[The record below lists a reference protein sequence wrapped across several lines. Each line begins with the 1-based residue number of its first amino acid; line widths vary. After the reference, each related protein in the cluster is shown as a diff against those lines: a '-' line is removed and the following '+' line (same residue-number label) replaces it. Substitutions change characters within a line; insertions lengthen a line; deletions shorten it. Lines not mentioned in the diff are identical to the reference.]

1 MDPRRLKPNCSAS
14 SRIRNFFSSLLLQL
28 LTLPNPSDQSSLER
42 AFALLERPSFAA
54 KVTRALGMPVSKM
67 LALLPPYW
75 SAGISAAT
83 QTAVGKGMEF
93 ATRTLRDDPNASASH
108 FTHKLFSGVSGAV
121 GGAFGLP
128 ALAVELP
135 LSVVIMLRSIAD
147 IARSEGE
154 SVREAATKIACVEV
168 LALGGVGEAS
178 EPAENGYYAVRLG
191 LAAAVSE
198 ATKFVAQKGIV
209 SEGAP
214 ALIRL
219 VSQIASRLSLQ
230 VSEKVAAQAIPILG
244 AAGGAAVNL
253 VFIDHFQDLAR
264 GHFIIRRLE
273 RQLGAEKVKAAYEA
287 LRPAAPN
294 APALPAA

>member
-1 MDPRRLKPNCSAS
+1 M
-14 SRIRNFFSSLLLQL
+14 F
-28 LTLPNPSDQSSLER
+28 LPDANDQRSLER
-42 AFALLERPSFAA
+42 AFALLERPSFAS
-54 KVTRALGMPVSKM
+54 KVTRALGAPVSKAM
-67 LALLPPYW
+67 ALLPAYW
-75 SAGISAAT
+75 AAGVGAAT
-83 QTAVGKGMEF
+83 QTAVAKGLEF
-93 ATRTLRDDPNASASH
+93 ATRTLKDDPNASASQ
-108 FTHKLFSGVSGAV
+108 FAHKLLSGLSGAA

-154 SVREAATKIACVEV
+154 LIREAPTKIACIEV
-168 LALGGVGEAS
+168 LALGGVGEAGD
-178 EPAENGYYAVRLG
+178 PAENGYYAVRIG

-198 ATKFVAQKGIV
+198 ATKFVAQKGLI

-219 VSQIASRLSLQ
+219 VSQVASRLSLQ

-253 VFIDHFQDLAR
+253 IFLDHFQDLAR

-273 RQLGAEKVKAAYEA
+273 RQLGQEVVKEAYEA
-287 LRPAAPN
+287 LRPAPPS
-294 APALPAA
+294 APALPAG

>member
-1 MDPRRLKPNCSAS
+1 M
-14 SRIRNFFSSLLLQL
+14 
-28 LTLPNPSDQSSLER
+28 TLPDPDAQTALER
-42 AFALLERPSFAA
+42 AFALLEEPSFAT
-54 KVTRALGMPVSKM
+54 KVTRVLGMPVSKM
-67 LALLPPYW
+67 LSLLPAYW
-75 SAGISAAT
+75 SAGVSAAT

-93 ATRTLRDDPNASASH
+93 ATRTMKDDPNAAASYL
-108 FTHKLFSGVSGAV
+108 THKLFSGLSGAV

-128 ALAVELP
+128 ALAIELP

-154 SVREAATKIACVEV
+154 SVRDAATKVACIEV

-198 ATKFVAQKGIV
+198 ATKFLAQKGIV

-219 VSQIASRLSLQ
+219 VSQVASRLSLQ

-244 AAGGAAVNL
+244 AAGGATVNL
-253 VFIDHFQDLAR
+253 IFVDHFQDLAR
-264 GHFIIRRLE
+264 GHFIVRRLE
-273 RQLGAEKVKAAYEA
+273 RQFGSETVKAAYEA
-287 LRPAAPN
+287 LRPATPGA
-294 APALPAA
+294 AALPAA